1 MSSDNR
7 DQPVAKVHSADYSE
21 RTDIGQLHASVVR
34 ERQEPSDG
42 NEPIS
47 LWMMTFLMATVAFG
61 GFYLAMFSGGFRA
74 DVLDHR
80 QGVGFGGGSAG
91 GGEAGAVPVELTL
104 AQKGEKVF
112 KQNCVACH
120 GAGGAGQPGVFPT
133 LHGTTWVVGSEK
145 RLAGILLHG
154 LQGPIDVNGT
164 IYNGAM
170 PAWGAQL
177 SDEQIAAVTT
187 YIRSSWGNNAPEIT
201 PEKIAAARQIFA
213 DRTTPWTA
221 EELLAIP
228 EDATLPAGDAAPPA
242 DATPADGT
250 NPAPP
255 AGSPDLAPPADA
267 TSPSAA

>member
-1 MSSDNR
+1 MSSDNK
-7 DQPVAKVHSADYSE
+7 DQSVSKAHSADYSE
-21 RTDIGQLHASVVR
+21 RTDIGQLHAGIMR

-47 LWMMTFLMATVAFG
+47 LWMMTFLMAVVAFG

-74 DVLDHR
+74 DVFDHR
-80 QGVGFGGGSAG
+80 QGI
-91 GGEAGAVPVELTL
+91 AGAAGAAAGATSAPVELTL
-104 AQKGEKVF
+104 AQKGERVF

-133 LHGTTWVVGSEK
+133 LIGTTWVNGSEK

-154 LQGPIDVNGT
+154 LMGPLDINGT

-177 SDEQIAAVTT
+177 SDEQIAAVTS

-201 PEKIAAARQIFA
+201 PEQIAAARDLFA
-213 DRTTPWTA
+213 DRTSPWTA

-228 EDATLPAGDAAPPA
+228 EDATLP
-242 DATPADGT
+242 
-250 NPAPP
+250 
-255 AGSPDLAPPADA
+255 
-267 TSPSAA
+267 